1 MYKEGTY
8 KIFAAFITNN
18 LAEHDNGNKFY
29 YNAFVDAKDEADFN
43 NFVNEVK
50 RRSIF
55 DTPVDVE
62 YGDEL
67 LTLST
72 CTYEFADARLVVVAR
87 QLREGESAEDFGK
100 QVVKRENPVMPQIW
114 NELFG

>member
-1 MYKEGTY
+1 MTACTRKAPI
-8 KIFAAFITNN
+8 KSFAAFITNN

-55 DTPVDVE
+55 DTPVD
-62 YGDEL
+62 GSMG
-67 LTLST
+67 TN
-72 CTYEFADARLVVVAR
+72 C
-87 QLREGESAEDFGK
+87 
-100 QVVKRENPVMPQIW
+100 
-114 NELFG
+114 